1 MAVNFYEGLF
11 ILDSGLYARDPELCP
26 NKINNAIAEAGG
38 EVAVSRIFEER
49 RLAYPING
57 QRKGVYWL
65 VYFRM
70 QGTKLVELDR
80 QLKLIEGNVRH
91 MILKQDPRLADI
103 LVENA
108 LNGQIIQSHADAVEE
123 EVEVIEEVASF
134 DEEEKD

>member
-11 ILDSGLYARDPELCP
+11 ILDSGIYARDPELCP
-26 NKINNAIAEAGG
+26 NKINAAIAEAGG

-65 VYFRM
+65 IYFRM
-70 QGTKLVELDR
+70 EGPKLIELER

-91 MILKQDPRLADI
+91 MIIKQDNRLADI

-123 EVEVIEEVASF
+123 EIEVVESPESF
-134 DEEEKD
+134 DEEDKD

>member
-11 ILDSGLYARDPELCP
+11 ILDSGIYARDPELCP
-26 NKINNAIAEAGG
+26 NKINTAIVEAGG

-49 RLAYPING
+49 RLAYPIDG

-65 VYFRM
+65 IYFRM
-70 QGTKLVELDR
+70 EGPKVIELER

-91 MILKQDPRLADI
+91 MIIKQDNRLADI

-123 EVEVIEEVASF
+123 EVEVVEAPESF
-134 DEEEKD
+134 DEEDKD